1 MHCICKWNTY
11 IWIWMTYLL
20 CIMEVNTTNKM
31 NYSELI
37 CMIVDLCY
45 CHRKVIKNIAKSINS
60 WSMGFICYYFIYII
74 LVDYYYFII
83 FKLDLSII
91 IMDSMYYIIVN
102 RLIMDQI
109 VWQSDFVKYILILY
123 SLLFCFV

>member
-102 RLIMDQI
+102 RLMMDQI